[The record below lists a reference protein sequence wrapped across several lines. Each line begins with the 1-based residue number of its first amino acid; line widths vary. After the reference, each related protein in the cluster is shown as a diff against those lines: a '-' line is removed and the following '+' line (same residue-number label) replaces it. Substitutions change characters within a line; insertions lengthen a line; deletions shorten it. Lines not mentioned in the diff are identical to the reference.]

1 MKTKHTKKTLSLIFA
16 ILMAIVIITLSAI
29 SVFAADEL
37 PTLTVTV
44 DEDGVATWNEI
55 PGADKYRIFLYLEG
69 NTSPMA
75 STNVYEPKYSMFL
88 PLWNLGCDSG
98 SYVIKVAALDAES
111 NEISTY
117 GEASYVFN
125 LGHDHSWIT
134 EWWSGNDTHHWH
146 ECSNFGEC
154 NLKNAIKDGY
164 AVHEYVDGVCVCG
177 KKQGEHMHSYYYVS
191 EDFAYH
197 VTVDEFINGYY
208 AKFRCPQCN
217 KWFTLDR
224 VEATLESLE
233 KDEPHGDADNDGK
246 CDLCGFF
253 LTEIEAVN
261 IKGIPAPQYGNTV
274 REYYNIINSKLDD
287 GTFTVND
294 VVYDRDTWNFGNV
307 WLDDWMLCD
316 STKEYIDST
325 NVIGEGTYYL
335 YTWLG
340 AEEGFTVTEDLVI
353 TVEGINSADIT
364 YKLFDVNV
372 NEGFAEI
379 CIKFEVTD
387 PSSTPTEIDSIHIE
401 GLPAPQYGMGVKE
414 YDDNVVE
421 EKIKNGSIT
430 VNGQVCVD
438 EDFGNIWSD
447 GARTF
452 HKDESIFDNVP
463 EYYYTAKFEEDTYY
477 LGFWFMP
484 ATGYTFADDL
494 SATVDGV
501 NNADVSIKDA
511 EDDWIVVWIKYEI
524 TAPTTTEIDS
534 IHIEGIPAPQYG
546 MGIQEYDDNVLVE
559 KIKNGSITVNGQ
571 VCVDDAFGNI
581 WFDGARAFNKD
592 ENGPEDY
599 YTGAKFE
606 EDTYYLG
613 FWFMP
618 ATGYTFAD
626 DLSAT
631 VDGVNNADVSI
642 KDAED
647 DWIVVWI
654 KYEVTKPS
662 HVHSPKDEWKSDA
675 DSHWHECTGC
685 EGQQLEKTAH
695 DDDDNDGKCDVCTY
709 KMYDIQYIY
718 DGFDLI
724 LEGYKIGN
732 PTKASID
739 GTYIR
744 TPEDVHYFV
753 FDHKVFKYDAL
764 SDDWVACADTDVFE
778 AGARYMVDVTLWAE
792 TGYELRPS
800 EVVGDLYDV
809 TLNGIVGIKDTLGF
823 TGYSFYLPPLVE
835 SGEKCPEGEIVING
849 YVEGNDVVDLSLGL
863 PDGYTSGAYG
873 VGFMLEGIESDEV
886 LDNTGIYRLIC
897 VLSLPANYD
906 FNTFSKETLTVFGCE
921 PDTVAFV
928 PIPSAVMLQ
937 LIYTLPDA
945 PKPSDVGIEKI
956 ELTLN
961 GYEIGAS
968 TDDVWYT
975 PNEGAEYVS
984 EFAQF
989 VCGADSYDEYIGNI
1003 VAGQKYYYM
1012 ISIEAKSG
1020 YTLTSLRGEDVT
1032 LNGKAPVSFFY
1043 EDGIF
1048 LCLTYELDEL
1058 SVHTHAYDNACDKD
1072 CNECGATRTPAA
1084 HVYENACDTTCD
1096 TCGATRSITHTYST
1110 IWKSDASGHWH
1121 ECSVCRAKKDEAS
1134 HTPGAAA
1141 TETTPQICTVCS
1153 LVITPALSHTHSA
1166 KTEWS
1171 SDETYHWHD
1180 CIGNDAY
1187 QLDKAEHSYDN
1198 NCDADCS
1205 VCGFART
1212 VLDHKDEDEN
1222 GKCDSCG
1229 ADMPGAI
1236 PEPAPTPTPTPD
1248 PKPEKKGLSGG
1259 AIAAIVI
1266 GSVVVLAS
1274 GGFAIYWL
1282 VIRRRV

>member
-1 MKTKHTKKTLSLIFA
+1 MKK
-16 ILMAIVIITLSAI
+16 ITLSIIIAVLLTALFSLTVI
-29 SVFAADEL
+29 TALASDEL
-37 PTLTVTV
+37 PTLTVTI
-44 DEDGVATWNEI
+44 DEDGVATWNKI
-55 PGADKYRIFLYLEG
+55 PGAEKYRIFLYLEG
-69 NTSPMA
+69 NTSPIA
-75 STNVYEPKYSMFL
+75 STNVYESIYIMFL

-117 GEASYVFN
+117 GEASYVFT

-146 ECSNFGEC
+146 ECSYFGEC

-177 KKQGEHMHSYYYVS
+177 KVQGEHMHSYHYVS
-191 EDFAYH
+191 EDSAYH
-197 VTVDEFINGYY
+197 TTVDEFDNGYY
-208 AKFRCPQCN
+208 AKFRCTQCN

-224 VEATLESLE
+224 VEATLESLQ
-233 KDEPHGDADNDGK
+233 KDEAHGDTDNDGK

-253 LTEIEAVN
+253 LTEIEAMN
-261 IKGIPAPQYGNTV
+261 IKGFPAPQYGNTV
-274 REYYNIINSKLDD
+274 REYYNTINSKLYD

-294 VVYDRDTWNFGNV
+294 VVYDRDTWTFGNV

-316 STKEYIDST
+316 STKEYITST

-335 YTWLG
+335 CTWLG

-353 TVEGINSADIT
+353 TIEGINSADIT
-364 YKLFDVNV
+364 YELFDVNV

-379 CIKFEVTD
+379 FIKFEVTD

-401 GLPAPQYGMGVKE
+401 GIPAPQYGMGVKE

-421 EKIKNGSIT
+421 ENIKNGSIT
-430 VNGQVCVD
+430 VNGQVCID

-447 GARTF
+447 GARTY

-463 EYYYTAKFEEDTYY
+463 DYYYTAKFEEDTYY
-477 LGFWFMP
+477 LGFWFTP

-511 EDDWIVVWIKYEI
+511 GDGWIVVWIKYEI
-524 TAPTTTEIDS
+524 TAPSSVPTEIDS

-546 MGIQEYDDNVLVE
+546 QTYSQWNDTFNNNCDTGVL
-559 KIKNGSITVNGQ
+559 KINGSIG
-571 VCVDDAFGNI
+571 VDGWDFGDV
-581 WFDGARAFNKD
+581 FLDGKSFQD
-592 ENGPEDY
+592 ENKEHFYDTIADG
-599 YTGAKFE
+599 
-606 EDTYYLG
+606 TYYVKLWLYHDVG
-613 FWFMP
+613 FV
-618 ATGYTFAD
+618 FAD
-626 DLSAT
+626 DLSISVA
-631 VDGVNNADVSI
+631 GVNSANVTFEQDP
-642 KDAED
+642 DDED
-647 DWIVVWI
+647 CIIVWV
-654 KYEVTKPS
+654 KYEVSNPD

-675 DSHWHECTGC
+675 DNHWHECTGC

-695 DDDDNDGKCDVCTY
+695 EDDDNDGKCDVCTY

-764 SDDWVACADTDVFE
+764 SDNWVACADTDVFE

-800 EVVGDLYDV
+800 EVIGDMYDV

-873 VGFMLEGIESDEV
+873 VGFMLAGIESDEV

-921 PDTVAFV
+921 PDVVAFA

-945 PKPSDVGIEKI
+945 PKTGDVGIDKI

-1012 ISIEAKSG
+1012 ISIEAKPG
-1020 YTLTSLRGEDVT
+1020 YTLTSLRREDVT

-1048 LCLTYELDEL
+1048 LYLTYELDTSGGTDTPGGTTPDTPDTPDEPDKDDGL
-1058 SVHTHAYDNACDKD
+1058 SV
-1072 CNECGATRTPAA
+1072 
-1084 HVYENACDTTCD
+1084 
-1096 TCGATRSITHTYST
+1096 
-1110 IWKSDASGHWH
+1110 
-1121 ECSVCRAKKDEAS
+1121 
-1134 HTPGAAA
+1134 
-1141 TETTPQICTVCS
+1141 
-1153 LVITPALSHTHSA
+1153 
-1166 KTEWS
+1166 
-1171 SDETYHWHD
+1171 
-1180 CIGNDAY
+1180 
-1187 QLDKAEHSYDN
+1187 
-1198 NCDADCS
+1198 
-1205 VCGFART
+1205 
-1212 VLDHKDEDEN
+1212 
-1222 GKCDSCG
+1222 
-1229 ADMPGAI
+1229 GAI
-1236 PEPAPTPTPTPD
+1236 
-1248 PKPEKKGLSGG
+1248 
-1259 AIAAIVI
+1259 IAIVI
-1266 GSVVVLAS
+1266 GSVVVLGA
-1274 GGFAIYWL
+1274 GGFAIYWFGYKKQML
-1282 VIRRRV
+1282 FKNKATKTLKGK